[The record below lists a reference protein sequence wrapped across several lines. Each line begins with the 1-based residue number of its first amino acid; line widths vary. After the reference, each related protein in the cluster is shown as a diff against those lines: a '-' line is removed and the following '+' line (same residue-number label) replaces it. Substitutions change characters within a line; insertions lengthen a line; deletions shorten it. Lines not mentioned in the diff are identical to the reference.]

1 MTLTPGL
8 SIGTSSMLCCKW
20 RLADVSVLPIK
31 MQSLHLGSKAP
42 VMVKW
47 YSIKGFFWWSVG
59 CHWSVGSHSLMLY
72 SWSVG
77 HHSLLLLVCKP
88 SQFTAFLLVCRPTEL
103 SVLLLVCKPQV
114 AVQLVHCYWSV
125 GHSLVYCYCRL
136 SQCSELPQTCK
147 SSKFSLSSFH
157 PVQKFSL
164 Y

>member
-1 MTLTPGL
+1 
-8 SIGTSSMLCCKW
+8 
-20 RLADVSVLPIK
+20 
-31 MQSLHLGSKAP
+31 
-42 VMVKW
+42 
-47 YSIKGFFWWSVG
+47 
-59 CHWSVGSHSLMLY
+59 MLY
-72 SWSVG
+72 SWSAG

-157 PVQKFSL
+157 QSKSL
-164 Y
+164 AYTKHPHASNDLSVKTHVHKHCIHMHISKKKETDIQSHNQS